1 MLHRVDSMTARL
13 RHSKQVVTKVM
24 RWGAEF
30 GLVVEQK
37 PLPANKTRLFN
48 SAFFRYHPHRDANS
62 ETWHD
67 ILFTP
72 VAQAL

>member
-24 RWGAEF
+24 RWGVEF

-37 PLPANKTRLFN
+37 PLPANKTRLLQWRVFQLSPSPRWKQGN
-48 SAFFRYHPHRDANS
+48 MAWDFVMS
-62 ETWHD
+62 
-67 ILFTP
+67 
-72 VAQAL
+72 QC